1 MNEPLSQLLIGAEI
15 TNVYDDPDQEGRVR
29 MTILNGNLSYHL
41 VIFNGTI
48 ETMLTDE
55 DDPNYMFRTIIGLV
69 TPTKE
74 AR

>member
-29 MTILNGNLSYHL
+29 MTILNENLSYHL
-41 VIFNGTI
+41 TIFDGTI

-55 DDPNYMFRTIIGLV
+55 DDSNYVFRIISGLAAPN
-69 TPTKE
+69 KE